1 MTSLRAAAPRRALAA
16 AAVVLAA
23 ATTAAAM
30 TADADARRLPGGE
43 VSRKLVDGTT
53 VKARLYDEG
62 VRYHPGNVANIG
74 TSREV
79 WVSGKIVA
87 NVGGKSNAKGGNIYG
102 GYVVGCQV
110 NLIGVDS
117 GNNSGNNYGYPT
129 ATAGGTLHIGPGQAG
144 WVPIIQTTSGS
155 NASYTGYN
163 VNTFTF
169 RGHRGGIAF
178 SQEGF
183 RVNGCAG
190 HASARARFTIE
201 VETETTRAQIVLW
214 GKPFTLGG

>member
-1 MTSLRAAAPRRALAA
+1 MNSLRTGAPRRAVAGVAL
-16 AAVVLAA
+16 VLAA
-23 ATTAAAM
+23 ATATMAAAPG
-30 TADADARRLPGGE
+30 ADARRLPGG
-43 VSRKLVDGTT
+43 SINKKLVDGST

-62 VRYHPGNVANIG
+62 VRYHRGNVANIG

-87 NVGGKSNAKGGNIYG
+87 NIGGGAKGAHIYG

-110 NLIGVDS
+110 NLIGVDGNGNA
-117 GNNSGNNYGYPT
+117 GNNPWIPNGGMMGNSGT
-129 ATAGGTLHIGPGQAG
+129 TLHIGPGQAG
-144 WVPIIQTTSGS
+144 WVPIIQAVPQAGG
-155 NASYTGYN
+155 NPL
-163 VNTFTF
+163 NTFTF
-169 RGHRGGIAF
+169 RGNRGGLAY

-201 VETETTRAQIVLW
+201 VETETVRAQVVLW